1 MSEEPSPQPLHQPH
15 DKLFKLGFSQPAEA
29 ASFLSTVVPPKL
41 SAAIDWSSLTLQ
53 PGSFIDSQY
62 RHQESDLLFSVCM
75 ANTTA
80 RIYVLFEHQREQEPF
95 IALRLLSYM
104 ARIWQSLQPK
114 LKKGEKL
121 PVILPVVLAQ
131 NRQRWEIRENFSALI
146 DVPENPEEAWDYAGF
161 VPDFVFRLVQLVDT
175 PYEELPG
182 TPTAQLVLRV
192 LRAEIMGE
200 PRVEQVWDEGLMEKT
215 RREMIEA
222 VLLYLA
228 EIDVDKEAFL
238 RRLKTVQN
246 TKIKDSAMT
255 VAQQLRQ
262 EGRQEGR
269 IEMQQRDIL
278 EALEIR
284 FERVPDGL
292 AEEILSI
299 NDPAKLTLL
308 HRAAIRSA
316 SLEEFANSL

>member
-1 MSEEPSPQPLHQPH
+1 MSEESPPPIHQPH

-29 ASFLSTVVPPKL
+29 ASFLSTVVPPQL
-41 SAAIDWSSLTLQ
+41 AAAIDWSSLALQ

-62 RHQESDLLFSVCM
+62 RQQESDLLFSVRV

-95 IALRLLSYM
+95 LALRLLSYM
-104 ARIWQSLQPK
+104 VRIWQALQPK

-131 NRQRWEIRENFSALI
+131 NKQHWEIRENFSALI
-146 DVPENPEEAWDYAGF
+146 DVPADLDEASEYGRF
-161 VPDFVFRLVQLVDT
+161 VPNFLFRLVQLVDT

-192 LRAEIMGE
+192 LRAEILGE
-200 PRVEQVWDEGLMEKT
+200 PRVEQVWDVGLMEEM

-228 EIDVDKEAFL
+228 EFDVDKDAFL
-238 RRLKTVQN
+238 RRLKAVEN

-262 EGRQEGR
+262 EGRQEGEWIGKIQMLEQFLGR
-269 IEMQQRDIL
+269 AATAKPEFEGRDAKWLAAKFQEL
-278 EALEIR
+278 EAEYNKK
-284 FERVPDGL
+284 VKG
-292 AEEILSI
+292 
-299 NDPAKLTLL
+299 K
-308 HRAAIRSA
+308 
-316 SLEEFANSL
+316 